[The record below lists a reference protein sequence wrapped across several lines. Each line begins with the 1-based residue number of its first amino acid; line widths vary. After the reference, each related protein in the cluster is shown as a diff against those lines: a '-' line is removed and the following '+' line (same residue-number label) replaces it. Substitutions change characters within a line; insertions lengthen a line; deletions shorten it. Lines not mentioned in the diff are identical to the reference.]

1 MSTLIGMVT
10 MTIEVQLKT
19 AVYAF
24 TNLVSLIDEAAR
36 TERFLSGPKPPR
48 AASMYDLLQTTYMQ
62 GDWAFYEKQLLK
74 LRATPKQITRWE
86 FAIEALIAV
95 DAEISKD
102 PILDR
107 QIIWMKANRYK
118 WTAIAKHFGFTRH
131 QIRNRY
137 EKVLTRL
144 CNKIKNNNKK
154 YCNLNTILYLIS

>member
-1 MSTLIGMVT
+1 

-36 TERFLSGPKPPR
+36 TERYLSAPRGPR
-48 AASMYDLLQTTYMQ
+48 ASSMYDLLQTTYMQ
-62 GDWAFYEKQLLK
+62 GDWAYYEKQLLK
-74 LRATPKQITRWE
+74 LRATPRQITRWE

-107 QIIWMKANRYK
+107 QMIWMRANRFK
-118 WTAIAKHFGFTRH
+118 WTTIGKHFGFTRH
-131 QIRNRY
+131 QVRNRY

-144 CNKIKNNNKK
+144 LNKIKINNKK
-154 YCNLNTILYLIS
+154 YCKLNAILYLIS

>member
-1 MSTLIGMVT
+1 
-10 MTIEVQLKT
+10 MTIEIQLKT
-19 AVYAF
+19 AVCAI

-48 AASMYDLLQTTYMQ
+48 AASMYDLLATTYMQ
-62 GDWAFYEKQLLK
+62 SDWAYYEKQLLK
-74 LRATPKQITRWE
+74 LRATPRQVSRWE

-107 QIIWMKANRYK
+107 QIIWMKANRFK
-118 WTAIAKHFGFTRH
+118 WTEIGKHFGFTRH
-131 QIRNRY
+131 QVRNRY

-144 CNKIKNNNKK
+144 CEKIKINNKK
-154 YCNLNTILYLIS
+154 YCKLNEILYLIS

>member
-1 MSTLIGMVT
+1 

-36 TERFLSGPKPPR
+36 TERFLSGPRPPR

-62 GDWAFYEKQLLK
+62 GDWAYYEKQLLK
-74 LRATPKQITRWE
+74 LRATPRQITRWE
-86 FAIEALIAV
+86 FAIEALLAV
-95 DAEISKD
+95 DTDISKD
-102 PILDR
+102 PLLDK

-118 WTAIAKHFGFTRH
+118 WTAIGKHFGFTRH
-131 QIRNRY
+131 QVRNRY

-144 CNKIKNNNKK
+144 LNKIKINNKK
-154 YCNLNTILYLIS
+154 YCKLNAILYLIS

>member
-1 MSTLIGMVT
+1 

-36 TERFLSGPKPPR
+36 TERFLSGPRSPR

-62 GDWAFYEKQLLK
+62 GDWAYYEKQLLK
-74 LRATPKQITRWE
+74 LRATPRQITRWE
-86 FAIEALIAV
+86 FAIEALLAV
-95 DAEISKD
+95 DTDISKD
-102 PILDR
+102 PLLDK

-118 WTAIAKHFGFTRH
+118 WTAIGKHFGFTRH
-131 QIRNRY
+131 QVRNRY

-144 CNKIKNNNKK
+144 LNKIKINNKK
-154 YCNLNTILYLIS
+154 YCKLNAILYLIS